1 MFYNESIEVQT
12 DNIKKARILYK
23 IATKFKNTRQF
34 YRSRN
39 YARRALEF
47 QPSMGRANLLIA
59 NLYASSANGCGETQ
73 FEKRAVY
80 WLAEREA
87 RKAAKIDATIRKT
100 ALKAAESYLGRAPSK
115 TDIFTEGNSGKVI
128 TFNCWIG
135 LSVTVPT
142 L

>member
-1 MFYNESIEVQT
+1 
-12 DNIKKARILYK
+12 
-23 IATKFKNTRQF
+23 
-34 YRSRN
+34 
-39 YARRALEF
+39 
-47 QPSMGRANLLIA
+47 MGRANLLIA
-59 NLYASSANGCGETQ
+59 NLYASSANGCGKTQ
-73 FEKRAVY
+73 FEKRSVY

-87 RKAAKIDATIRKT
+87 RKAASIDATIRKT